1 MRFGRFELQPDQ
13 HRLLVDGEPA
23 ALGGRALDLLSALAE
38 RAGQLVGKH
47 ALMDLVWPGLVVQ
60 ENNLAAQISA
70 LRKVL
75 GGDVIAT
82 IPGRGY
88 RFVAPLESTG
98 LGPAPGPPAAPAA
111 TNDGPGAVAAL
122 RTNLP
127 VELPALL
134 GRADELDA
142 LAALLDRHRLVSIVG
157 PGGMGKSLLAQHL
170 LDARRETYPQGVCWV
185 ELTQVSDA
193 AGLPGAI
200 AAALAVDGGHGEA
213 LPALI
218 GAVAPLTML
227 LALDNAEH
235 LLADVAQL
243 CKALHEAAPG
253 LRLLITSQA
262 PLKLAAERVFRIAPL
277 AVPASAVPAQQALQ
291 FGAVAL
297 FAERAQAVDQRFAMT
312 DATAPAVIEACRAL
326 DGLPLAIELAAAR
339 APTLGMP
346 RLLASMHERLQLLTA
361 SRNRAAPARQQT
373 LRSAVD
379 WSHGLLQARE
389 QQVFRRLGV
398 MAGSASLGFIQ
409 QVLVDADDG
418 SFDVWAVFDALD
430 TLVDRSLVAVL
441 ASGDA
446 GEPRYRLLE
455 TPRAYALERLRAAGE
470 VPALQRRHA
479 LAGGGDV
486 RCRLRR
492 VLHRSRPRR

>member
-1 MRFGRFELQPDQ
+1 
-13 HRLLVDGEPA
+13 
-23 ALGGRALDLLSALAE
+23 
-38 RAGQLVGKH
+38 
-47 ALMDLVWPGLVVQ
+47 
-60 ENNLAAQISA
+60 
-70 LRKVL
+70 LR
-75 GGDVIAT
+75 
-82 IPGRGY
+82 
-88 RFVAPLESTG
+88 
-98 LGPAPGPPAAPAA
+98 
-111 TNDGPGAVAAL
+111 
-122 RTNLP
+122 
-127 VELPALL
+127 
-134 GRADELDA
+134 
-142 LAALLDRHRLVSIVG
+142 
-157 PGGMGKSLLAQHL
+157 
-170 LDARRETYPQGVCWV
+170 
-185 ELTQVSDA
+185 
-193 AGLPGAI
+193 
-200 AAALAVDGGHGEA
+200 
-213 LPALI
+213 
-218 GAVAPLTML
+218 
-227 LALDNAEH
+227 
-235 LLADVAQL
+235 
-243 CKALHEAAPG
+243 
-253 LRLLITSQA
+253 
-262 PLKLAAERVFRIAPL
+262 
-277 AVPASAVPAQQALQ
+277 

-479 LAGGGDV
+479 LAVAAMFDAAYAE
-486 RCRLRR
+486 
-492 VLHRSRPRR
+492 